1 MTRPIWVTV
10 TLAVVCAHLKYRGR
24 SRAGLAVTFDHRSD
38 AAANVTE
45 AIKNIGVEIIFPS
58 ESLAFNDGKA
68 RQA

>member
-10 TLAVVCAHLKYRGR
+10 TLAVGVQHLKYRVR
-24 SRAGLAVTFDHRSD
+24 SRAGLAVTFDIGTD

-45 AIKNIGVEIIFPS
+45 AIKNIGVEISSPS